1 MAFRSNGPITLGLP
15 PFRGVTRRIILI
27 ALVVFFGAL
36 ALGIYSGELA
46 AGLLNFFVLHPDKAL
61 KPLIW
66 QLVTYP
72 FVAGGLLSLLFGLLS
87 FWFFGAALEDE
98 RGSRWLSEYFLVV
111 TIGGALVAS
120 VLSLA
125 SGGHVPGLLA
135 QGSSARGIWPAVL
148 ALIVAFAVFHPEQ
161 ELNFNF
167 IFKIKAKYLAAIYVL
182 LYLALSLGEGD
193 RFGALV
199 ALCNAGAGYGF
210 LKLAPRRGVRVGM
223 SERWFMLRNSYQR
236 AKRRRAAKKFTVYM
250 RKQGKDVSLDAD
262 GRYIDPDG
270 TARDLN
276 DKRWMN

>member
-1 MAFRSNGPITLGLP
+1 MAFRSNGPISLALP

-36 ALGIYSGELA
+36 VLGLFSGEMVA
-46 AGLLNFFVLHPDKAL
+46 NTLNFFVLHPDKAL

-66 QLVTYP
+66 ELVTYP
-72 FVAGGLLSLLFGLLS
+72 FVAGGLLSLAFGLLS
-87 FWFFGAALEDE
+87 FWFFGSALEDE
-98 RGSRWLSEYFLVV
+98 RGSRWLSEYFLVATV
-111 TIGGALVAS
+111 GGALVAS

-125 SGGHVPGLLA
+125 SSGRVPGLVPA
-135 QGSSARGIWPAVL
+135 GSNARGIWPAVL
-148 ALIVAFAVFHPEQ
+148 ALIVAYAVFHPEQ
-161 ELNFNF
+161 ELSFNF

-182 LYLALSLGEGD
+182 LYLASSLGLGD

-210 LKLAPRRGVRVGM
+210 LKLAPRRGVRVGL
-223 SERWFMLRNSYQR
+223 SERWFLLRNSYQR

-262 GRYIDPDG
+262 GRYVDPDG
-270 TARDLN
+270 KARDLD

>member
-36 ALGIYSGELA
+36 VLGLFSGEMVA
-46 AGLLNFFVLHPDKAL
+46 NTLNFFVLHPNQAL

-98 RGSRWLSEYFLVV
+98 RGSRWLSEYFLVATV
-111 TIGGALVAS
+111 GGALVAS

-148 ALIVAFAVFHPEQ
+148 ALIVAFAVFHP
-161 ELNFNF
+161 
-167 IFKIKAKYLAAIYVL
+167 
-182 LYLALSLGEGD
+182 S
-193 RFGALV
+193 R
-199 ALCNAGAGYGF
+199 
-210 LKLAPRRGVRVGM
+210 
-223 SERWFMLRNSYQR
+223 S
-236 AKRRRAAKKFTVYM
+236 
-250 RKQGKDVSLDAD
+250 
-262 GRYIDPDG
+262 
-270 TARDLN
+270 
-276 DKRWMN
+276 